1 MNHLSNTMMN
11 NQKTHLLRAKSWKIK
26 ILRRDPIPIT
36 FLTTKKNDEDTRITI
51 NKISLRGTILKI
63 IFYFI

>member
-1 MNHLSNTMMN
+1 MN